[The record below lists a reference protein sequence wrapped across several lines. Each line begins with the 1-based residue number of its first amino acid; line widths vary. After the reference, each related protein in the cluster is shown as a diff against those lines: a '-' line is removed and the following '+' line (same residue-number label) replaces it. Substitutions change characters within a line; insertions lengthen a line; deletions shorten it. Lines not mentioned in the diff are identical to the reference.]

1 MPPTRSTTNFTGSNP
16 LITEDCQDIIRFI
29 NERSAADA
37 KAGKETGSISIHGAA
52 AGAAVSTGEG
62 VPAGAGA
69 PAGAGVPAGPTILG
83 ELDPTNLASILS
95 HLVPALYYL
104 CTKVA
109 QLESAIGEK
118 GWETVGGSVGE
129 EIKRKEKEL
138 QARLQL
144 QEDQLD
150 ELKQRYRKGNI
161 IISSPDIPGKKIKSL
176 IRKEDDLRRNNIS
189 LIEHVSSLI
198 QTKYGVQIREE
209 ELVACHR
216 LQNSTSVLLKFGIR
230 TENSGV
236 NWSKRSNPSPDP
248 TSTCLPTSSS
258 QPGDQSS
265 CSKSSS

>member
-1 MPPTRSTTNFTGSNP
+1 M
-16 LITEDCQDIIRFI
+16 
-29 NERSAADA
+29 
-37 KAGKETGSISIHGAA
+37 
-52 AGAAVSTGEG
+52 
-62 VPAGAGA
+62 
-69 PAGAGVPAGPTILG
+69 
-83 ELDPTNLASILS
+83 
-95 HLVPALYYL
+95 
-104 CTKVA
+104 
-109 QLESAIGEK
+109 
-118 GWETVGGSVGE
+118 GE

-230 TENSGV
+230 TENSV
-236 NWSKRSNPSPDP
+236 WSKLVQAIKSKPRSNINLFANFQLTARRSELMFQVRQLKKEKRIHQMYSDENGVISIRFQENGPKHRLTYQEPRGNQAPGRTYSKDE
-248 TSTCLPTSSS
+248 LLQLINS
-258 QPGDQSS
+258 Q
-265 CSKSSS
+265 K